1 MGFITNITTGID
13 NRTHDVAR
21 VLAVLSFVVG
31 LGLTV
36 YTVVWKNQ
44 VFDLQQFG
52 IGVGAM
58 FAGLG
63 AALVLKKDTE
73 PKE

>member
-21 VLAVLSFVVG
+21 VLAILSFVVG
-31 LGLTV
+31 LSLTV

-52 IGVGAM
+52 IGVGSM

-63 AALVLKKDTE
+63 AALLLKKDTE